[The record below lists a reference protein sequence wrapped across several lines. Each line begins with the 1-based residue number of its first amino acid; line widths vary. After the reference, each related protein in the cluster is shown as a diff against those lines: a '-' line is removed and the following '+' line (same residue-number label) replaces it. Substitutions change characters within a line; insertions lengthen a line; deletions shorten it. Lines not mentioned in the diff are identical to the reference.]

1 MITDEAHPATVRH
14 AAAST
19 PRSYPSFASGRRE
32 SANRLSLLHIH
43 AFIGLFAGALVL
55 FTGSGG
61 IFGTQEAWLTPLSG
75 VLAVLGGALLLTGMV
90 RRTPVL
96 RLQVAGLVVLALWDV
111 VMLTGFVATA
121 AGAGQI
127 LIDWPWRTVDRL
139 PAATLYPIV
148 LYVGL
153 LLMMVVHLLT
163 LRQVQ
168 RTASRARM
176 LVRH

>member
-1 MITDEAHPATVRH
+1 MITDEAHPASVRQGTTS
-14 AAAST
+14 A

-32 SANRLSLLHIH
+32 TANRLSLLHIH
-43 AFIGLFAGALVL
+43 AFVGLFAGTLVL
-55 FTGSGG
+55 FAGSGG
-61 IFGTQEAWLTPLSG
+61 IFGTHEAWLTPLSG
-75 VLAVLGGALLLTGMV
+75 ALAVLGGAVLLTGMV

-96 RLQVAGLVVLALWDV
+96 RLQVTGLVVLALWDV

-121 AGAGQI
+121 AGAGQV
-127 LIDWPWRTVDRL
+127 LIDWPWRAVDRL
-139 PAATLYPIV
+139 PATSLYPIV

-168 RTASRARM
+168 RTASRSRM
-176 LVRH
+176 PVQH